1 MWSMFRSAGTGRSA
15 ARWAILALLLAPL
28 CGCGSERTSEAAG
41 AAARPANCAAT
52 VVQTLGRVVQRVYHE
67 GVSSERTVIAHRY
80 IAASAALRAAVQ
92 GGDATGAQAA
102 ARALLASGHMTN
114 LLVSRSGQKLAEAGG
129 PALAPLQGTLLGA
142 GGTPIASYVTSVW
155 SDAGFLA
162 ESRGI
167 SESLIALQQGSRSVG
182 GSLQLPSGE
191 LPANGTLALAR
202 GPAPHG
208 EYRFTS
214 FPGSAFPSG
223 TLRVY
228 VLRSV
233 ASTAPLCGASAADT
247 TVNTLSRIA
256 NRIYTGEAGRRTIPQ
271 IRRVQRNPALLEAV
285 ARRDPAAT
293 AAAVGTLLHQHIV
306 RMRVYATPPG
316 GQSGASTRSGSG
328 GLLLAD
334 VGGPYV
340 LAPVTALLRLHG
352 RTIGTVVLSIQDDEG
367 YLRLTRRLAGLRVL
381 MYMGGRLVKNSLGPS
396 PGAVPASGSYSY
408 RGNSYRVYT
417 LHGRA
422 FPSGPLTVRV
432 LIPIPYT

>member
-1 MWSMFRSAGTGRSA
+1 MTAHTMWWMALSAATGRSA
-15 ARWAILALLLAPL
+15 ARWATLALLLTPL
-28 CGCGSERTSEAAG
+28 CGCGSEHTSEAAG
-41 AAARPANCAAT
+41 AAATPADCAAT

-92 GGDATGAQAA
+92 GGDAAGAQAA
-102 ARALLASGHMTN
+102 ARALLATGRLTN
-114 LLVSRSGQKLAEAGG
+114 LLVSRSGQTLAEAGG
-129 PALAPLQGTLLGA
+129 PALAPLRGTLLGA
-142 GGTPIASYVTSVW
+142 GGVPIGSYVTSVW

-167 SESLIALQQGSRSVG
+167 SESLIALRLGSGSVG
-182 GSLQLPSGE
+182 GSLELPAGE
-191 LPANGTLALAR
+191 LPANGTLVLAR

-214 FPGSAFPSG
+214 FVGSAFPSG

-228 VLRSV
+228 VLRS
-233 ASTAPLCGASAADT
+233 AGSTAPLCGASAADT
-247 TVNTLSRIA
+247 TLNTLSRIA
-256 NRIYTGEAGRRTIPQ
+256 KRIYAGEAGRRTVPQ
-271 IRRVQRNPALLEAV
+271 IRRVQRNRALLEAV

-293 AAAVGTLLHQHIV
+293 ATAVGILLHQHIV

-316 GQSGASTRSGSG
+316 AHSASG

-340 LAPVTALLRLHG
+340 LAPVTAPLRLHG

-367 YLRLTRRLAGLRVL
+367 YLRLTRRLVGLRVL
-381 MYMGGRLVKNSLGPS
+381 MYMGERLVKNSLGPS
-396 PGAVPASGSYSY
+396 PGTVPASGSYSY

-417 LHGRA
+417 VHGRA
-422 FPSGPLTVRV
+422 FPSGPLTIRV

>member
-1 MWSMFRSAGTGRSA
+1 MSSMSRPAATGCSV
-15 ARWAILALLLAPL
+15 ARWAALVLLLTPL
-28 CGCGSERTSEAAG
+28 CGCGSQHTSEAASTT
-41 AAARPANCAAT
+41 AQPADCAAS
-52 VVQTLGRVVQRVYHE
+52 VVQTLGGVVQRVYHE

-80 IAASAALRAAVQ
+80 IAASAGLRAAVE
-92 GGDATGAQAA
+92 GADAAGAQAA
-102 ARALLASGHMTN
+102 ARALLATGHLTN
-114 LLVSRSGQKLAEAGG
+114 LLVSRSGQTLADAGG
-129 PALAPLQGTLLGA
+129 PALAPLRGSLLGA
-142 GGTPIASYVTSVW
+142 GGVPIGSYVTSVW

-162 ESRGI
+162 ESKGI
-167 SESLIALQQGSRSVG
+167 SEGLIALRRGGESVG
-182 GSLQLPSGE
+182 GSLALPPGE
-191 LPANGTLALAR
+191 LPANGTLALAH

-214 FPGSAFPSG
+214 FVGSAFPSG

-233 ASTAPLCGASAADT
+233 GSTAPLCGATAADT

-256 NRIYTGEAGRRTIPQ
+256 KRIYTGEAGRRTIPQ
-271 IRRVQRNPALLEAV
+271 IRRVQRNQALLEAV

-293 AAAVGTLLHQHIV
+293 ATAVSALLHQHIV
-306 RMRVYATPPG
+306 RMRVYATPA
-316 GQSGASTRSGSG
+316 GAHSGSG
-328 GLLLAD
+328 GRLLAD

-340 LAPVTALLRLHG
+340 LAPVTAPLRLHG

-367 YLRLTRRLAGLRVL
+367 YLRLTRRLVGLRVL
-381 MYMGGRLVKNSLGPS
+381 MYMGDRLVKNSLGPS
-396 PGAVPASGSYSY
+396 PGTVPASGPYSY

-422 FPSGPLTVRV
+422 FPSGPLTIRV